1 VSIRLRMEPWGRS
14 HGGYSPSTFARG
26 ESALRVHLLPA
37 LGAEGSDRWTLVM
50 SVASYRLVREE
61 GNSNRSPDPWN
72 NVGVLNYAVETDL
85 ISRSPPCR
93 ASGSLRSS
101 PRQRL

>member
-1 VSIRLRMEPWGRS
+1 MSIRLRMEPWGRS

-50 SVASYRLVREE
+50 SVASYRLVREKGTSMVWLGAVLGLRWRE
-61 GNSNRSPDPWN
+61 IA
-72 NVGVLNYAVETDL
+72 NVA
-85 ISRSPPCR
+85 
-93 ASGSLRSS
+93 
-101 PRQRL
+101 

>member
-1 VSIRLRMEPWGRS
+1 MSTRLRMEPWGRS

-50 SVASYRLVREE
+50 SVASYRLVREK
-61 GNSNRSPDPWN
+61 GTS
-72 NVGVLNYAVETDL
+72 
-85 ISRSPPCR
+85 
-93 ASGSLRSS
+93 
-101 PRQRL
+101 

>member
-1 VSIRLRMEPWGRS
+1 MSIRLRMEPWGRS

-50 SVASYRLVREE
+50 SVASYRLVREK
-61 GNSNRSPDPWN
+61 GTSMVWL
-72 NVGVLNYAVETDL
+72 GAVLGLRWRE
-85 ISRSPPCR
+85 I
-93 ASGSLRSS
+93 ASVA
-101 PRQRL
+101 